1 MEENNIEILIKNL
14 FDNRHFK
21 SYEQVL
27 AFNEAL
33 DSLAILKNPDHLK
46 VLFYL
51 LDDDSDHPEVIDGVI
66 HVIEYYGIDS
76 YLPYMLIHLDEIY
89 KQTPLQTRRMF
100 FRILNSE
107 KALIYLKKHMG
118 GNCSSLETVLLQIEQ
133 QSERHKNLCKE
144 LIAELKNKTS

>member
-1 MEENNIEILIKNL
+1 MEQNNIEILIKNL

-33 DSLAILKNPDHLK
+33 DSLALLKNPDHLK
-46 VLFYL
+46 VLFSL
-51 LDDDSDHPEVIDGVI
+51 LDDDSDHPEVIDGII

-76 YLPYMLIHLDEIY
+76 YLPYLLTHLEECYTKAPEQI
-89 KQTPLQTRRMF
+89 MMIF

-107 KALIYLKKHMG
+107 ETLTCLRKHMN
-118 GNCSSLETVLLQIEQ
+118 GNCPGLETVLLQMAKE
-133 QSERHKNLCKE
+133 SKRHKNLCQE
-144 LIAELKNKTS
+144 LIQDLRRSN